1 MCKFDSCTFFN
12 KSPNCRALGSNPLYC
27 DCSLQWLAEWVKKDF
42 VEPGIAK
49 CAEPS
54 NMKDKLLLTAPVQSF
69 QCSGNFLYEFEVE
82 LLKF

>member
-1 MCKFDSCTFFN
+1 MIPDGVFSDLHSITHL
-12 KSPNCRALGSNPLYC
+12 ALGSNPLYC
-27 DCSLQWLAEWVKKDF
+27 DCNLQWLAEWVKKDF

-69 QCSGNFLYEFEVE
+69 QCKGRPTLVGDFVA
-82 LLKF
+82 